1 MSTSLPL
8 LHPRPSGW
16 ADLGAPAA
24 PEAQSHPRTADAGW
38 FGTSASGRV
47 LSADPHAGAGRDVQ
61 AWADAVLSHLLA
73 PGTPR

>member
-24 PEAQSHPRTADAGW
+24 PTSPAGDAPVDAAW
-38 FGTSASGRV
+38 FGAPASGRV
-47 LSADPHAGAGRDVQ
+47 LAADPHARPGRDVQ
-61 AWADAVLSHLLA
+61 AWADAVLSPLLLPA
-73 PGTPR
+73 AGR